1 MVKVMVI
8 VDHYKFLVE
17 VNHEKMDLVE
27 KKIHNIM
34 LHLPKDQLY
43 YNQDNSL
50 NPVDMLQSNLTKMNF
65 QLIIKFQI

>member
-8 VDHYKFLVE
+8 VDHYKCLVE

-34 LHLPKDQLY
+34 FHLPKDQLY
-43 YNQDNSL
+43 YNQDNFL
-50 NPVDMLQSNLTKMNF
+50 DLVDMLQSNLTNR
-65 QLIIKFQI
+65 